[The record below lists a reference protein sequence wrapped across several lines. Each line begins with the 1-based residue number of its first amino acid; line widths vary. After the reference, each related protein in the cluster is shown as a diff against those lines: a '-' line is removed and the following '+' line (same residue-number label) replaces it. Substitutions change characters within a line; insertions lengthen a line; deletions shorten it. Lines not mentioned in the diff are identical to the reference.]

1 MNPESNLEELEES
14 ENFNILKLLVPE
26 EILFMNYELPMRQ
39 NRKEKYVSEI
49 IIENGSDE
57 LGVTMI

>member
-14 ENFNILKLLVPE
+14 EIFNILKLLVPE
-26 EILFMNYELPMRQ
+26 EILFVNYELPMRQ